1 MNNSCFNSHHLLLLQ
16 FLTQEQEKV
25 LYFSLTGQLSSSF
38 PSRGNSV
45 SVQLP
50 PIVFM
55 IADSDSE
62 DLALCVSS
70 QCDSLQSV
78 AG

>member
-1 MNNSCFNSHHLLLLQ
+1 M
-16 FLTQEQEKV
+16 V
-25 LYFSLTGQLSSSF
+25 LYFLLTGRLSNSF
-38 PSRGNSV
+38 PLRGNSV

-50 PIVFM
+50 PIVLVFM

-70 QCDSLQSV
+70 QYDSLQLV